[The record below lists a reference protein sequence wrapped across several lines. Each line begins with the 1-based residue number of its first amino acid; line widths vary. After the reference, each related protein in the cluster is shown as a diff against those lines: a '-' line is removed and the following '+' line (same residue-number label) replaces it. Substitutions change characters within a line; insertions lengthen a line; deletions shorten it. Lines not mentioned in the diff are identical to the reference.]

1 MNIIAFVL
9 SLFSALIS
17 FLQGGCGTVI
27 SGMGGSLSEHLGD
40 YGASRKFAVM
50 GGSGLLVMLASILG
64 VIGGSLALARKKSGS
79 IFLFICAGM
88 CGIAFAGGFK
98 DAAVYAVIYAVAA
111 FCAMAGSNTENQ
123 STSQTNYSSH
133 TSSSSSH
140 TPYQGPTLLQVL
152 EKTQSSQSTKNE
164 SQKTYEP
171 IIGLETESL
180 LKRAF
185 LFLEDGQF
193 DDAGRYLN
201 QALNQDA
208 ENSRVY
214 LGQLLLA
221 YKAHNTE
228 ELIDKLS
235 KPIEEEKL
243 FQRALRFADDNYKQ
257 ELEAL
262 TQASKTNMEQ
272 KRIKKE
278 AEQEKHY
285 QDILNM
291 KSKADRFGLVM
302 LDDLLRHI
310 NALRPYKDTDKLY
323 SEVSEII
330 RLEKKYQEVT
340 KEKSNA
346 KTQQELQ
353 HVISQLEE
361 LKSYKDSEDLIKQ
374 AQAATDDLK
383 KKEVERARRTKK
395 MIKRGLALLLAL
407 FIAVILAKPFTCYQ
421 IGKLYEEGRYV
432 EKNLDKA
439 KEWYKS
445 AGWKGERWRSDYNSW
460 EWSVENDSQSSS
472 AKAYF
477 AFLCI
482 DAEQG
487 ITEAQ
492 EKLGDAYY
500 YARGIERDY
509 SKAAEW
515 YLKAAQQGNTY
526 SQYSLAQMYEEGKGV
541 EKNINVAIE
550 WYKKVDNQ
558 GGFWTTYAISALG
571 RIYEEGKDV
580 ERDLNEAR
588 KWYQMVID
596 DRRASDS
603 DRTTALEGLERI
615 KRLEREERE
624 KLIRYQK
631 LAESGDVEAQNYLR
645 DLQEKQKAKEEQ
657 ERKAKEL
664 EEQKAREEQRAKE
677 EAAEKKRAEAMRIY
691 SSAEINEAN
700 GNLDLAL
707 SQFRFALELGHPEAQ
722 NRITALQEKINARDN
737 ESDDDA
743 YARAVQYLDEKNYS
757 QAIDIFRKLANND
770 YAPAQDKL
778 AWMYQNGWGVEQSYS
793 QAVSWFRKAAEQG
806 NTEAMASMGLMYYRG
821 WGVERDYDTSLE
833 WYGKAARQGS
843 EVAQRRI
850 NSIQTLKANKQ
861 KIASIERN
869 DDFPIPG
876 TITAETLSVRQS
888 PNTNSTRIK
897 TLRTGHPV
905 SVSKATE
912 SDNDYW
918 LYIRTASGT
927 EGWVLGGYV
936 KLIDRNLS
944 YEETNNRRRSLPK
957 SGYVAT
963 HNDTLNLRNI
973 PAVKGSQV
981 IEKLDS
987 GTSFTAYEV
996 FAGDTVDW
1004 YRIRTNY
1011 GDEGWVSGKYI
1022 ELQY

>member
-1 MNIIAFVL
+1 MAVEFKTLTFPNTEEGRREKNSKIQWYANQGWEVVSENIKQGEFRGGRACCLFLICTPCAFLAGSTDGEIIVTL
-9 SLFSALIS
+9 KRDPSKDNTTNNTPSQSSSVTTTADRN
-17 FLQGGCGTVI
+17 
-27 SGMGGSLSEHLGD
+27 SLSP
-40 YGASRKFAVM
+40 
-50 GGSGLLVMLASILG
+50 
-64 VIGGSLALARKKSGS
+64 
-79 IFLFICAGM
+79 
-88 CGIAFAGGFK
+88 
-98 DAAVYAVIYAVAA
+98 
-111 FCAMAGSNTENQ
+111 
-123 STSQTNYSSH
+123 
-133 TSSSSSH
+133 SSSQYTKQDTKLTS
-140 TPYQGPTLLQVL
+140 TP
-152 EKTQSSQSTKNE
+152 EKK
-164 SQKTYEP
+164 YEP
-171 IIGLETESL
+171 VLGFETNSL
-180 LKRAF
+180 IKRAF
-185 LFLEDGQF
+185 IFLEDGEF
-193 DDAGRYLN
+193 DNAGRYLN

-214 LGQLLLA
+214 LGLLLLA
-221 YKAHNTE
+221 YKAHNTA

-235 KPIEEEKL
+235 KPIEEEKS
-243 FQRALRFADDNYKQ
+243 FQRALRFADDDYKQ
-257 ELEAL
+257 QLENIAQSVKDKL
-262 TQASKTNMEQ
+262 EQ
-272 KRIKKE
+272 ERLAKE
-278 AEQEKHY
+278 AELERKKAEEEAKKEKAYQE
-285 QDILNM
+285 ILSL
-291 KSKADRFGLVM
+291 KEKASTISDYKVILSRASLI
-302 LDDLLRHI
+302 RS
-310 NALRPYKDTDKLY
+310 YKDTEQIYQETK
-323 SEVSEII
+323 ETFATET
-330 RLEKKYQEVT
+330 KYQEAI
-340 KEKSNA
+340 EKKNSA
-346 KTQQELQ
+346 KKPEEWQIVMTTFSELGNYKDA
-353 HVISQLEE
+353 EE
-361 LKSYKDSEDLIKQ
+361 LYKQ
-374 AQAATDDLK
+374 AQEALDLSIRTQKRKKIIIAASSIVL
-383 KKEVERARRTKK
+383 
-395 MIKRGLALLLAL
+395 I
-407 FIAVILAKPFTCYQ
+407 IAAILAKPFVYYQ

-439 KEWYKS
+439 KEWYKTT
-445 AGWKGERWRSDYNSW
+445 GWHGGWVYDSSNWDDFY
-460 EWSVENDSQSSS
+460 SQSSK

-477 AFLCI
+477 AFLRI

-487 ITEAQ
+487 NTDAQ
-492 EKLGDAYY
+492 KNLAEAYY
-500 YARGIERDY
+500 YARGVERNY

-515 YLKAAQQGNTY
+515 YLRAAQQGNTY
-526 SQYSLAQMYEEGKGV
+526 SQYHLAQMYEEGEGV
-541 EKNINVAIE
+541 EKNIDEAIK
-550 WYKKVDNQ
+550 WYQKAANLNDQSAKL
-558 GGFWTTYAISALG
+558 ALG
-571 RIYEEGKDV
+571 RLYEEGKDV
-580 ERDLNEAR
+580 ERNLDEAR
-588 KWYQMVID
+588 KWYQMVIGKD
-596 DRRASDS
+596 YYIEARK
-603 DRTTALEGLERI
+603 GLERI
-615 KRLEREERE
+615 NRLEQEEKD

-664 EEQKAREEQRAKE
+664 EEQKAREEQRARE
-677 EAAEKKRAEAMRIY
+677 EAAEKKRAEAERTF

-700 GNLDLAL
+700 GNLETAL
-707 SQFRFALELGHPEAQ
+707 SLFRQALELGHPKAQ

-737 ESDDDA
+737 EADDEA
-743 YARAVQYLDEKNYS
+743 YTRAVQYLDEKNYS

-918 LYIRTASGT
+918 LYVRTASGT